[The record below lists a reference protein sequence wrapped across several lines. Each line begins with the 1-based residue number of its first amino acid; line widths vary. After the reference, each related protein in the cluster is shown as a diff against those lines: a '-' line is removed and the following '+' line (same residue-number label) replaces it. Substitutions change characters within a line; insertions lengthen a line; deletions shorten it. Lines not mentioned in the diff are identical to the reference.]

1 MKRRTTVVSLIAA
14 STFAFAAIALPSSQA
29 TEETVAAFPV
39 ISSTSVGSGPT
50 SMALSTDGR
59 VLYVAGA
66 SRTLA
71 AIDTATGDVT
81 AKTSLGAGPGG
92 IMDIATPDWYSGVV
106 VWGYLEQGFVYLV
119 NGSSLEVERVVDVPV
134 PFTVAIHP
142 TQPLLYVMSQRTGLV
157 EVVDVN
163 SGAVV
168 NSFEAAELPPR
179 SPGALRISPDGK
191 HLYWRSSDGLAIADS
206 RNGQLVAALDL
217 GLTEGEYSIFGFAM
231 TAAGDHAFLVAPD
244 SPTMLQKVTFPGLD
258 GVRTY
263 RLRERLGSRVMSVV
277 GDDRYVVSIM
287 DGNKMSVLDLEN
299 PDRRIESV
307 LSTSVVGL
315 LPDAT
320 TKTLWAANYND
331 SSVMQFDVA
340 PPKPPKLQVVAEGVP
355 GGATVTWAAKNSQA
369 WVPGAAKTTAVARP
383 GGKSCSS
390 MGSSCTIGGLER
402 GEKYVIRVISENI
415 SGRSPVGRARVVV
428 PDVKPP
434 KRPAPPGKPNQE
446 VS

>member
-1 MKRRTTVVSLIAA
+1 
-14 STFAFAAIALPSSQA
+14 
-29 TEETVAAFPV
+29 
-39 ISSTSVGSGPT
+39 
-50 SMALSTDGR
+50 MALSADGR

-92 IMDIATPDWYSGVV
+92 IMGIATPDWYSGVV

-142 TQPLLYVMSQRTGLV
+142 TQPLLYVLSQRTGLV

-163 SGAVV
+163 SGAVI
-168 NSFEAAELPPR
+168 NSFEAADLPPR
-179 SPGALRISPDGK
+179 SPGALGISPDGK

-206 RNGQLVAALDL
+206 RDGQLVTALDL
-217 GLTEGEYSIFGFAM
+217 GLTEGEYSNFGFAM

-244 SPTMLQKVTFPGLD
+244 SPTTLQKVTFPGLD

-263 RLRERLGSRVMSVV
+263 RLREGLGSFPSGATYRIMSVV
-277 GDDRYVVSIM
+277 GDDRYVVSILG
-287 DGNKMSVLDLEN
+287 GNKMSVLDLEN

-320 TKTLWAANYND
+320 TETLWAANYND
-331 SSVMQFDVA
+331 SSVMQFDVT
-340 PPKPPKLQVVAEGVP
+340 PRKPPKLQVVAEGVP
-355 GGATVTWAAKNSQA
+355 GGATVTWAARNSQA
-369 WVPGAAKTTAVARP
+369 WVPGSAKTTAVARP

-415 SGRSPVGRARVVV
+415 AGRSPVGRARVVV

-434 KRPAPPGKPNQE
+434 KRPASPGKPNQE